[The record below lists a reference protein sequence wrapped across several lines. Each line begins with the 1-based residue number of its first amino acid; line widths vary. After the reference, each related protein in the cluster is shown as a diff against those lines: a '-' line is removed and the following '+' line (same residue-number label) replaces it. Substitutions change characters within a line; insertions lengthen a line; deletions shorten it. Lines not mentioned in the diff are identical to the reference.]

1 MNNRI
6 KLPKS
11 SKVVVRDALF
21 IAGQDEFGT
30 DYTADYYKVQIQLES
45 GITYNHVHTFYST
58 EPGGYIQDPDGFN
71 FFPDFREEKKAAAEN
86 LADRVRRAGAVDL
99 QHWDEGEPVYGT
111 QAYLGA
117 VSQMTPAQLAE

>member
-11 SKVVVRDALF
+11 SKVVVREGMF
-21 IAGQDEFGT
+21 CAGKDEFGT
-30 DYTADYYKVQIQLES
+30 DYITDFYQVQIQLES
-45 GITYNHVHTFYST
+45 GITHNHGHTFWAT
-58 EPGGYIQDPDGFN
+58 EAIVTPDGFN
-71 FFPDFREEKKAAAEN
+71 FFPDYSEEKKAAAEH

-99 QHWDEGEPVYGT
+99 QHWNEGEPVYGT